1 MSNQFVKKL
10 TLDVGTSPSTVYTTG
25 ATTRA
30 TVIGVNIA
38 NTAATDITVSLKFYD
53 DNSGD
58 TGYIVKDVV
67 IPTSTALVAIG
78 GDQKLVLEPA
88 DELIVISDTATS
100 ADVIVS
106 ALEITA

>member
-10 TLDVGTSPSTVYTTG
+10 TLGVGTSPSTVYTTG

-30 TVIGVNIA
+30 TIIGVNIA
-38 NTAATDITVSLKFYD
+38 NTAATDIIVSLKFYD
-53 DNSGD
+53 NSTES

-67 IPTSTALVAIG
+67 VPVSTSLVAIG

-88 DELIVISDTATS
+88 DSLVVVSDTATS
-100 ADVIVS
+100 VDVIVS
-106 ALEITA
+106 ALEITT

>member
-10 TLDVGTSPSTVYTTG
+10 TVSVGNEDATVYTTG
-25 ATTRA
+25 GTTRS

-38 NTAATDITVSLKFYD
+38 NTAATDIIVSLKFYD
-53 DNSGD
+53 NSTET

-67 IPTSTALVAIG
+67 VPVSTSLVAIG

-88 DELIVISDTATS
+88 DSLVVVTDTPVS

-106 ALEITA
+106 ALEITT

>member
-10 TLDVGTSPSTVYTTG
+10 TVDVGNEDATVYTTG

-30 TVIGVNIA
+30 TIIGINIA
-38 NTAATDITVSLKFYD
+38 NTTAADIAVSVKFYD
-53 DNSGD
+53 SANTA

-67 IPTSTALVAIG
+67 VPTSTALVAIG
-78 GDQKLVLEPA
+78 GDQKLVLEPN
-88 DELIVISDTATS
+88 DEIIVVTDTSTS

-106 ALEITA
+106 ALEITT